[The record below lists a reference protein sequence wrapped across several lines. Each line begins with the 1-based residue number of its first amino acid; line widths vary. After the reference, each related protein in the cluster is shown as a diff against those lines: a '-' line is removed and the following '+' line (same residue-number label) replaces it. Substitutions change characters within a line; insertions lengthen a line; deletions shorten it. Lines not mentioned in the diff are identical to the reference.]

1 MDSIKYSVIN
11 YLLQQAYDN
20 DYSNIILTTEKQF
33 YKKDGKWQQ
42 LQVDEA
48 LMLSLD
54 NELSS
59 MYEIEKRKFN
69 NRERAY
75 DFAYELPT
83 SQPRRFRGNIS
94 HDMNKISAVFRPIQ
108 ASIPTLADMYMPASL
123 YDMMDKK
130 RGLIIVSG
138 PTDSGKSTTIA
149 SLLEYINRNES
160 KHIITIEDPIEYIF
174 TTRKSIINQYEIGDN
189 LESFS
194 DGLLAA
200 LRQAP
205 DIIMVGELRDRKS
218 IETALRAAETG
229 HLVLS
234 TLHAGTIPEVVDRLK
249 QYFPGNMQY
258 QIQQQFA
265 NCFQAIIVQQL
276 LPAKNGGRVASQ
288 EIMLRNHATIN
299 MIRTGKYMLD
309 TTLRAT
315 DGMQTMEDAVDE
327 LRIGGFI

>member
-1 MDSIKYSVIN
+1 MDSVKYSVIN

-33 YKKDGKWQQ
+33 YKKNGNWQQ
-42 LQVDEA
+42 LPVDDS
-48 LMLSLD
+48 LMVFLAD
-54 NELSS
+54 ELSS
-59 MYEIEKRKFN
+59 MYEIEKRKYN
-69 NRERAY
+69 NSKKAY

-83 SQPRRFRGNIS
+83 NKPRRFRGNIS

-149 SLLEYINRNES
+149 SLLDYINRNES

-174 TTRKSIINQYEIGDN
+174 PTRKSIINQYEIGDT

-249 QYFPGNMQY
+249 QYFPGDMQN

-299 MIRTGKYMLD
+299 MIRTGRYMLD
-309 TTLRAT
+309 TILRAS
-315 DGMQTMEDAVDE
+315 DGMQSMEDAVDE
-327 LRIGGFI
+327 LRIGSLI